1 MAKRNAPKVKKTAT
15 AAAVIKSQK
24 HTLPPAKEAFPPRWK
39 LGIAAAL
46 ALLALVVYGPSW
58 NYDFVYDD
66 DAVVKEN
73 RYVQQGLGGLGK
85 IWTTSYF
92 QGYDE
97 NMNARAYRPFPLTTL
112 ALEYEIWGL
121 NPHANHI
128 SNLLMY
134 GLTAFFLFLFLS
146 KLLRNHHPALPII
159 ISLFFILHPI
169 HLEVVANIKSR
180 DTMLGFLGLVVALW
194 LWLIHLDTR
203 KIGPLVL
210 SLVFYLM
217 GLFSKE
223 EIITSVAT
231 IPLMLWF
238 FRNYDLKKIALS
250 SAPFL
255 ACAAF
260 FLIVRSSI
268 LGGLNEGVTLTYLDN
283 SLLAAN
289 GFAERSASNLLVLGH
304 YLLKTVF
311 PHPLI
316 SDYSYSTLPLTHWG
330 DWKVYASLLANAGL
344 LVLGIYGLVK
354 RKPIGFGPLYY
365 FATVSIF
372 TSLVVTNVSA
382 YNDRFLYGPVLGI
395 CFLLAWS
402 LSFFIKKTTS
412 ENSDKVKDFFS
423 KNFIIVAVVAL
434 LGCLCIYKIAG
445 HLPYWKDRYVLF
457 EHDVKLAPNNARMQ
471 KNHGGSLARLA
482 LQYQQSD
489 RALMEQYAK
498 KALEHLDASL
508 VLYHQMPTGH
518 IHKGNMHL
526 LLGEHDQ
533 AEQAL
538 KNALQQDPGNYYA
551 LTSLGNLYYRQGR
564 YQEAIQMLEK
574 IKAGQ
579 RKENDN
585 QLLKMCYDKIGIP
598 FGNQ

>member
-1 MAKRNAPKVKKTAT
+1 MAKGKSSKVKKTV
-15 AAAVIKSQK
+15 AVPVEKKTQKKSIQ
-24 HTLPPAKEAFPPRWK
+24 HIQEAFPTKWK

-46 ALLALVVYGPSW
+46 AVLAMLVYGPSW

-112 ALEYEIWGL
+112 AVEYEIWGL

-128 SNLLMY
+128 FNLLFY

-146 KLLRNHHPALPII
+146 KLLRNHHPALPVI
-159 ISLFFILHPI
+159 ISLFFVLHPI

-180 DTMLGFLGLVVALW
+180 DTMLGFLGLVIALW
-194 LWLIHLDTR
+194 FWLKHLDNR
-203 KIGPLVL
+203 RLLPLAL
-210 SLVFYLM
+210 SLIFYLM

-223 EIITSVAT
+223 EIITSLAT
-231 IPLMLWF
+231 IPLFLWF
-238 FRNYDLKKIALS
+238 FRDYSLKKIALS
-250 SAPFL
+250 SLPFV
-255 ACAAF
+255 ACVVV
-260 FLIVRSSI
+260 FLIIRSSI

-283 SLLAAN
+283 SLLAAT
-289 GFAERSASNLLVLGH
+289 GFAQRSASNLLVLGH

-316 SDYSYSTLPLTHWG
+316 SDYSYSTIPLTHWD
-330 DWKVYASLLANAGL
+330 DWRVYVSLLANVGL
-344 LVLGIYGLVK
+344 LALGIYGLIK

-372 TSLVVTNVSA
+372 TSLVITNVSA

-395 CFLLAWS
+395 CFLLAWL
-402 LSFFIKKTTS
+402 LSFFIKKTTA
-412 ENSDKVKDFFS
+412 ENPDKVKHFFS
-423 KNFIIVAVVAL
+423 KNFGVVAAVAL
-434 LGCLCIYKIAG
+434 LCSLGIFKIAD

-482 LQYQQSD
+482 LQYQQTD
-489 RALMEQYAK
+489 KALMDQYAR

-508 VLYHQMPTGH
+508 VIYNNMPTGH

-526 LLGEHDQ
+526 LLGEYDQ
-533 AEQAL
+533 AEQSL
-538 KNALQQDPGNYYA
+538 KTALQQDPNNYYSC
-551 LTSLGNLYYRQGR
+551 TSLGNLFYRQGR
-564 YQEAIQMLEK
+564 YEEAIQMLEK

-579 RKENDN
+579 RSENDN
-585 QLLKMCYDKIGIP
+585 NLLKMCYDKIGIP